1 MYISCCGDE
10 IGLALRYRV
19 QILLMGRERV
29 ISAVSCID
37 LVDGTRKG
45 YLCGIVYRSCCGD
58 EIGLSL
64 RYRV

>member
-1 MYISCCGDE
+1 MYRSCCGDE
-10 IGLALRYRV
+10 IGLYLRYRV
-19 QILLMGRERV
+19 YILLRGRDRV
-29 ISAVSCID
+29 SSAVLCID

-45 YLCGIVYRSCCGD
+45 YLCGIVYRSSCGD